1 MGNHTLSDPF
11 GFLNID
17 KPQGMTSHDV
27 VACIRRGLK
36 FKKVGHAGTLDP
48 MATGVLVICLG
59 RATRLSEY
67 AMRSRKRYRAV
78 VALGAATTTYDA
90 EGDVV
95 SQQDGSGI
103 SREEVESALANFRG
117 EIAQLPPMYSAI
129 KRNGRKLYELAREG
143 QEVEREARQVTIHAL
158 TLTEWSAGQF
168 MLDVECS
175 PGTYIRS
182 LAHDLGQ
189 TVGVG
194 AHLSGLART
203 ASGAF
208 TLDQAVD
215 LDTAV
220 ADWPAHVMPP
230 DTPILDMPAVRLDST
245 DTDHI
250 LHGRV
255 VRIQSEGERTRAYNA
270 AGEFLAILKK
280 IDDGVWRPDK
290 VFFSHQS
297 ELR

>member
-1 MGNHTLSDPF
+1 MENRTLSDPF

-17 KPQGMTSHDV
+17 KPMGMTSHDV
-27 VACIRRGLK
+27 VAHIRRGLRL
-36 FKKVGHAGTLDP
+36 KKVGHAGTLDP

-59 RATRLSEY
+59 QATRLSEY
-67 AMRSRKRYRAV
+67 AMRSRKRYRAI
-78 VALGAATTTYDA
+78 VALGVTTTTYDA

-95 SQQDGSGI
+95 IEQDTSGI
-103 SREEVESALANFRG
+103 SREDVEAALDGFRG
-117 EIAQLPPMYSAI
+117 EIAQVPPMYSAI

-143 QEVEREARQVTIHAL
+143 QEVERETRQVTIHAL
-158 TLTEWSAGQF
+158 TLTEWNESQF
-168 MLDVECS
+168 ILDVECS
-175 PGTYIRS
+175 SGTYIRS

-189 TVGVG
+189 ILGVG
-194 AHLSGLART
+194 AHLTGLTRT

-220 ADWPAHVMPP
+220 ADWSTHVMPP
-230 DTPILDMPAVRLDST
+230 DMPIRDMPAVHLDAT

-250 LHGRV
+250 LHGRA
-255 VRIQSEGERTRAYNA
+255 VRIQAAGEQVRAHNA
-270 AGEFLAILKK
+270 AGNFLAILKK
-280 IDDGVWRPDK
+280 IEDGVWRPDK

-297 ELR
+297 ESR